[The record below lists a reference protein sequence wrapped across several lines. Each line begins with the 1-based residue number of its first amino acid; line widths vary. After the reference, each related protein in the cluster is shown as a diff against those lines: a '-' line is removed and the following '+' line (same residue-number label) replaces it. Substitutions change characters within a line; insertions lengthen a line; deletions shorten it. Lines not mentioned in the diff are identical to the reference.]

1 MTTTTVVLRLDPFV
15 FLLDP
20 FVFWITQMFE
30 HIVLR
35 RAEGGLPVSAGQI
48 AEALLYYQKVH
59 VFIDRETLFY
69 LIRQIGIPSILTLLR
84 RPEISAVYC
93 EEMLVTHTESV
104 GVSQYHNYVAIRLA
118 GHEDVGQLKSPL
130 ERLRY
135 EIERQGISKTETRRF
150 SNTFL
155 ELVPVRRFS
164 GNHFLQGGIT
174 QAAKLDLLD
183 TDYSAQAIRKAVAV
197 LPGGHVV
204 GDDFQFELIN
214 SDQGIFVFTNI
225 DLRSINQRRAQAVPP
240 VDPLTVAHLL
250 SNILDARADL
260 ALASFYGGDFVT
272 SAVTSSIIQIRHA
285 ELLRRSKLNVDSRQQ
300 FTEVVLPD
308 SPSLAEVIDLSER
321 SFDEFLNLL
330 DRAGRFKDWL
340 KTVNPDEDLIRTY
353 MRDVSSEGWIQRL
366 PAKSLRY
373 VLTLAL
379 EATNPAVGL
388 VSGFIDNF
396 VVEKLL
402 SGWRPNHFVSG
413 KLSPFVKGH

>member
-1 MTTTTVVLRLDPFV
+1 
-15 FLLDP
+15 
-20 FVFWITQMFE
+20 MFE

-59 VFIDRETLFY
+59 VFIDRGTLFD
-69 LIRQIGIPSILTLLR
+69 LIRQIGTARVLTLLR

-93 EEMLVTHTESV
+93 EEMLGTRTESV
-104 GVSQYHNYVAIRLA
+104 GVSQYHNYIAFTLA
-118 GHEDVGQLKSPL
+118 GHENVGQLKTAP

-135 EIERQGISKTETRRF
+135 EIERQGLSKQEARRF
-150 SNTFL
+150 SSAFL
-155 ELVPVRRFS
+155 QLVPVRKFS

-174 QAAKLDLLD
+174 HAAQRDLLD
-183 TDYSAQAIRKAVAV
+183 TEYSAQAIRKAVAV
-197 LPGGHVV
+197 LPGGYEL
-204 GDDFQFELIN
+204 GDDFQFEVIN
-214 SDQGIFVFTNI
+214 SGLGSFIFTNI
-225 DLRSINQRRAQAVPP
+225 DLDSINQRRAQAVPP
-240 VDPLTVAHLL
+240 VEPLTIAHLL

-272 SAVTSSIIQIRHA
+272 SAVTSSIIQVRHS
-285 ELLRRSKLNVDSRQQ
+285 ELLRRSKLNVDSRRQ

-308 SPSLAEVIDLSER
+308 SPSLAEVIDSGER
-321 SFDEFLNLL
+321 SFDEFLGLL

-353 MRDVSSEGWIQRL
+353 MRDISSEGWIQRL

-373 VLTLAL
+373 ILTLAL
-379 EATNPAVGL
+379 DATNPAVGL
-388 VSGFIDNF
+388 LSGFVDNF

-402 SGWRPNHFVSG
+402 SGWRPNHFVAG
-413 KLSPFVKGH
+413 RLTPFVQGH